1 MRIRGISRANE
12 RPSRIINRCLCVPG
26 KKSLIRKKRIA
37 CLQGIHSIIQE
48 MAGQWLGLRFNMISF
63 IMLEQFQSSVFAL
76 QDRTTSSG
84 WVGLRCPSY
93 VCTRMMHLSWMDDGI
108 DEVFAN

>member
-1 MRIRGISRANE
+1 
-12 RPSRIINRCLCVPG
+12 
-26 KKSLIRKKRIA
+26 
-37 CLQGIHSIIQE
+37 

-63 IMLEQFQSSVFAL
+63 IMLEQFQSLVFAL

-84 WVGLRCPSY
+84 PVSVVLVMW
-93 VCTRMMHLSWMDDGI
+93 TRMMHLSWMDDGI